1 MKTFLQETSIY
12 LHEFLH
18 IFKGRIFTL
27 NKYLNAKEYDIFST
41 ILHSEEP
48 LNVSQ
53 IIELH
58 PNMTAN
64 IVQPSIRKL
73 MKLKLVEVADI
84 TLEGN
89 IFSRRFKPTASA
101 SDIIKKMFV
110 DDYIHFSKLV
120 SSQSLMSAMVQADN
134 NPDQAMQD
142 IDEME
147 KLLQE
152 YKGKKNT
159 KKD

>member
-1 MKTFLQETSIY
+1 MKE
-12 LHEFLH
+12 
-18 IFKGRIFTL
+18 RIFTL
-27 NKYLNAKEYDIFST
+27 NKYLNSKEYDILST
-41 ILHSEEP
+41 ILHAEEP

-73 MKLKLVEVADI
+73 MKLKLIEVADI

-89 IFSRRFKPTASA
+89 IFSRRFRPTASA
-101 SDIIKKMFV
+101 PDVIQKMFV

-120 SSQSLMSAMVQADN
+120 SGQSLISAMIQADN
-134 NPDQAMQD
+134 DPDKAMQD

-147 KLLQE
+147 KLLRE
-152 YKGKKNT
+152 YKEKKNT
-159 KKD
+159 KKE

>member
-1 MKTFLQETSIY
+1 M
-12 LHEFLH
+12 
-18 IFKGRIFTL
+18 
-27 NKYLNAKEYDIFST
+27 NKYLNSKEYDIFST

-89 IFSRRFKPTASA
+89 VFSRRFRASASA
-101 SDIIKKMFV
+101 SDIIQKMFV
-110 DDYIHFSKLV
+110 DDYVHFSKLI
-120 SSQSLMSAMVQADN
+120 SSQSLFSAMVQADN
-134 NPDQAMQD
+134 DPKQALQD
-142 IDEME
+142 IHEME
-147 KLLQE
+147 QLLQE
-152 YKGKKNT
+152 YKGKKNA
-159 KKD
+159 KKE

>member
-1 MKTFLQETSIY
+1 M
-12 LHEFLH
+12 
-18 IFKGRIFTL
+18 

-58 PNMTAN
+58 PDMTAN

-89 IFSRRFKPTASA
+89 IFSRRFKPSETAP
-101 SDIIKKMFV
+101 DIIQKMFI

-120 SSQSLMSAMVQADN
+120 PSQSLVSAMVQADK
-134 NPDQAMQD
+134 NPEQALQD
-142 IDEME
+142 IREME
-147 KLLQE
+147 QLLHE
-152 YKGKKNT
+152 YKEKKNT
-159 KKD
+159 KKE

>member
-1 MKTFLQETSIY
+1 M
-12 LHEFLH
+12 
-18 IFKGRIFTL
+18 
-27 NKYLNAKEYDIFST
+27 NKYLNAKEYDILST
-41 ILHSEEP
+41 ILHAEEP

-73 MKLKLVEVADI
+73 MKLKLIEVADI

-89 IFSRRFKPTASA
+89 IFSRRFRPTASVA
-101 SDIIKKMFV
+101 DVIQKMFV

-120 SSQSLMSAMVQADN
+120 SGQSLISAMIQADN
-134 NPDQAMQD
+134 DPDKAMQD

-147 KLLQE
+147 KLLRE
-152 YKGKKNT
+152 YKEKKNT
-159 KKD
+159 KKE